1 LRIHDAEVES
11 PAQKF
16 TRGAG
21 GARPRLT
28 KRGHGRRLK
37 ENRGFDL
44 RLSLYT
50 DFSLRLLMYLAA
62 AEPDAWVTTPNVA
75 HAFGI
80 SLNHLQ
86 KSVQGLV
93 RAGYV
98 EALQGRAGGV
108 RLAQP
113 AAEIRIGGV
122 VAALEGAGCL
132 VDCGR
137 GPCPLSGRC
146 LLKRAL
152 DEAERGFIRALDGY
166 SLADVVAH
174 QTGVALQGLIAMP
187 SAR

>member
-1 LRIHDAEVES
+1 LAND
-11 PAQKF
+11 
-16 TRGAG
+16 TR
-21 GARPRLT
+21 P
-28 KRGHGRRLK
+28 GRRLD
-37 ENRGFDL
+37 ENRELRL

-62 AEPDAWVTTPNVA
+62 AEPGAWVTTPNVA

-122 VAALEGAGCL
+122 VAALEGSGCL

-137 GPCPLSGRC
+137 GPCPLSGQC

-166 SLADVVAH
+166 SLADVVAQ
-174 QTGVALQGLIAMP
+174 QTGAALQGLITIQTP
-187 SAR
+187 R

>member
-1 LRIHDAEVES
+1 L
-11 PAQKF
+11 
-16 TRGAG
+16 
-21 GARPRLT
+21 
-28 KRGHGRRLK
+28 
-37 ENRGFDL
+37 DL

-62 AEPDAWVTTPNVA
+62 AEPGRWMTTPNVA
-75 HAFGI
+75 RAFGI
-80 SLNHLQ
+80 SHNHLQ

-108 RLAQP
+108 RLAKP
-113 AAEIRIGGV
+113 AHAIRIGSV
-122 VAALEGAGCL
+122 VAALEGSGCL

-137 GPCPLSGRC
+137 GPCPLCGQC

-152 DEAERGFIRALDGY
+152 DEAEAGFIRALDGY

-174 QTGVALQGLIAMP
+174 PTGAALRGLIAMAA
-187 SAR
+187 SR

>member
-1 LRIHDAEVES
+1 
-11 PAQKF
+11 
-16 TRGAG
+16 
-21 GARPRLT
+21 
-28 KRGHGRRLK
+28 
-37 ENRGFDL
+37 
-44 RLSLYT
+44 
-50 DFSLRLLMYLAA
+50 MYLAA
-62 AEPDAWVTTPNVA
+62 AEPGAWVTTPNVA

-122 VAALEGAGCL
+122 VAALEGVGCL

-152 DEAERGFIRALDGY
+152 DEAEREVYPGIGWLFAGRRGRAPDRRCAAGPDCHAERAVNRLFRLRPL
-166 SLADVVAH
+166 S
-174 QTGVALQGLIAMP
+174 
-187 SAR
+187 

>member
-1 LRIHDAEVES
+1 M
-11 PAQKF
+11 
-16 TRGAG
+16 
-21 GARPRLT
+21 
-28 KRGHGRRLK
+28 KRGHGRRLN
-37 ENRGFDL
+37 ENRERQL

-62 AEPDAWVTTPNVA
+62 SEPGAWVTTPNVA
-75 HAFGI
+75 QAFGI

-108 RLAQP
+108 RLARP
-113 AAEIRIGGV
+113 AAAIRIGGV
-122 VAALEGAGCL
+122 VAALEGSGCL

-137 GPCPLSGRC
+137 GPCPLAGRC
-146 LLKRAL
+146 VLKHAL

-166 SLADVVAH
+166 SLADVVAR
-174 QTGVALQGLIAMP
+174 QTGAALRSLIDVQA
-187 SAR
+187 AR